1 MAVLLNRFA
10 DGRRVNDWKH
20 LLNMLGTEA
29 EIQHLIA
36 VMHVVE
42 VQVLGQVIRLRR
54 ILCVDPLELISDRH
68 DTRRQQAGETKRLS
82 LLDSE
87 GSAPIGQR
95 VRQHLLATGRNP

>member
-20 LLNMLGTEA
+20 LLNMLGKEA

-42 VQVLGQVIRLRR
+42 VQVLG
-54 ILCVDPLELISDRH
+54 
-68 DTRRQQAGETKRLS
+68 
-82 LLDSE
+82 
-87 GSAPIGQR
+87 
-95 VRQHLLATGRNP
+95 